1 MADVDSLSLV
11 KLSPQYGNSNLV
23 VFLTGV
29 SSGDPAIWKSTDN
42 GQTFSLPRPTNDPTT
57 STPFN
62 IDTWAVANDNTL
74 FVGSFDAL
82 SNRGLLYHTSD
93 SGLTYS
99 ISVTVGEYSLNSI
112 ALSPNYEQDKTILI
126 GNKNGWAY
134 LSDDNGIS
142 FEPLPP
148 DATSAPLTGKISV
161 AFDLRFSSNST
172 VYAASNTPDSEI
184 YRFTIGGSDN
194 WQGIDATL
202 PRGRPNPSQVVQ
214 LLVSVNGALYATN
227 SQPVDSADEEGG
239 MERCL
244 NPPYSLGPT
253 FETVTRGL
261 DDGAALAGLWLSGNR
276 LWSIDTANTR
286 LMTFTDSLAI
296 PVNLIL
302 PPDRA
307 SGIDTRN
314 VNIEWMSA
322 SGATKYEWQLD
333 YETDFSSPP
342 LEDDTQLSS
351 VRLPEQLELA
361 TTYYWRVR
369 VTEPLLSP
377 WSVIRSL
384 TTSLGSSII
393 APGLRSPGAGA
404 KSVESRPIFQWSA
417 IASADSYELLV
428 STDVSFVN
436 PVIERTGA
444 QALPATAWQS
454 DISLDNDTTYYWFI
468 RI

>member
-202 PRGRPNPSQVVQ
+202 PRGRPDPSQVVQ
-214 LLVSVNGALYATN
+214 LMVSVNGALYATN
-227 SQPVDSADEEGG
+227 SQPADSTDKEGG

-253 FETVTRGL
+253 FET
-261 DDGAALAGLWLSGNR
+261 NY
-276 LWSIDTANTR
+276 
-286 LMTFTDSLAI
+286 
-296 PVNLIL
+296 P
-302 PPDRA
+302 
-307 SGIDTRN
+307 
-314 VNIEWMSA
+314 
-322 SGATKYEWQLD
+322 
-333 YETDFSSPP
+333 
-342 LEDDTQLSS
+342 
-351 VRLPEQLELA
+351 
-361 TTYYWRVR
+361 
-369 VTEPLLSP
+369 
-377 WSVIRSL
+377 
-384 TTSLGSSII
+384 
-393 APGLRSPGAGA
+393 
-404 KSVESRPIFQWSA
+404 
-417 IASADSYELLV
+417 
-428 STDVSFVN
+428 
-436 PVIERTGA
+436 RT
-444 QALPATAWQS
+444 
-454 DISLDNDTTYYWFI
+454 
-468 RI
+468 